1 MPTPLETWFYE
12 IPPITRAYVTAACL
26 TSLAV
31 QLELVHPIKLWLD
44 YDRILYGNE
53 WWRLITNF
61 LYFGPLSLDFMF
73 HIFFLA
79 RYSRM
84 MEESH
89 FRSRGAD
96 YAWLLLLSAIALL
109 ICSIIVPMADM
120 PFLGSPLAF
129 TLVYIWSRRNP
140 YIRLSFMGV
149 LVFSAP
155 YLPWV
160 LLGFSLLIN
169 SHLPMGDVLG
179 IAVGHVYYFLE
190 DVWPREP
197 HSGGRRLLQT
207 PGWFAS
213 VVNRMTPTEELDIP
227 VNILDD
233 DPPYTFDSNTNNL
246 ENNDERVSSQTD
258 NEMPSAE
265 TAAPASANESPS

>member
-12 IPPITRAYVTAACL
+12 IPPITRAYVTTACL
-26 TSLAV
+26 TSLIV
-31 QLELVHPIKLWLD
+31 QLELVHPLKLLLN
-44 YDRILYGNE
+44 YERVIYGHE

-61 LYFGPLSLDFMF
+61 FYFGPLSLDFMF

-89 FRSRGAD
+89 FRSRAAD
-96 YAWLLLLSAIALL
+96 YAWLLIFSAVSLLT
-109 ICSIIVPMADM
+109 CSFFVPMADM
-120 PFLGSPLAF
+120 PFLGSSLAF

-140 YIRLSFMGV
+140 YIRLNFMGV

-160 LLGFSLLIN
+160 LLAFSLVIN
-169 SHLPMGDVLG
+169 GHIPMGDILG

-197 HSGGRRLLQT
+197 HSGGTRYLQT
-207 PGWFAS
+207 PRLLKWLI
-213 VVNRMTPTEELDIP
+213 E
-227 VNILDD
+227 
-233 DPPYTFDSNTNNL
+233 SNTPNDDVDIHDDAELPPTADDTLNNNMT
-246 ENNDERVSSQTD
+246 ENNNDLGRSHAAGEEQ
-258 NEMPSAE
+258 AE
-265 TAAPASANESPS
+265 PEAAST